1 MTAPLTG
8 SGAQKKIWLDKSK
21 KSLKHS
27 YIKPKVKCLM
37 KIRTIAC
44 TIFVFAAL
52 VTGGPLLA
60 QPASSVQNEDPAVI
74 PASEKLVIVWTS
86 GDRDVAL
93 KMVFMYTLNAKNRG
107 WWEDITLVVW
117 GPSAKL
123 LTEDQELQEYMG
135 RIIEA
140 GVSVRACKGCADQYG
155 VSDKLEKL
163 GITVLYIGKELT
175 NYIKEGR
182 EVLTF

>member
-1 MTAPLTG
+1 M
-8 SGAQKKIWLDKSK
+8 
-21 KSLKHS
+21 
-27 YIKPKVKCLM
+27 VV
-37 KIRTIAC
+37 
-44 TIFVFAAL
+44 VFASMFSGRAM
-52 VTGGPLLA
+52 LA
-60 QPASSVQNEDPAVI
+60 QSDSSPQSSDPKSI
-74 PASEKLVIVWTS
+74 PAKEKLVIVWSS

-93 KMVFMYTLNAKNRG
+93 KMVFMYTLNAKKRG
-107 WWEDITLVVW
+107 WWDDITLVVW

-123 LTEDQELQEYMG
+123 LTEDQELQDYMK

-140 GVSVRACKGCADQYG
+140 GVSVRACKGCSDQYG
-155 VSDKLEKL
+155 VSEKLEEL